1 MGPIT
6 IAKPHVRAASV
17 APDEG
22 ASLTSGAPALPWWL
36 VLLFAT
42 ACALSVANVY
52 FAHPVLETMARTF
65 AIEPGSIGIV
75 VTVAQIGYAL
85 GLILIVPLGD
95 LIDPRRLIAGQG
107 FLSAAALTIVGM
119 APNAVVLLAGM
130 FAVGLL
136 AVVVQVLVAYAA
148 TLAAPAERGRVVGTV
163 TSGVVIGILLAR
175 LVSGVLADLGGW
187 RAVYFTSAGLTAVMA
202 GLLFY
207 ALPRRSEKGT
217 AASYPELLRSIIT
230 LFREEPVLLIRGV
243 LALLIFAAVN
253 VLWAPLALP
262 LSAPPFSF
270 SHTAIGMVGLAGV
283 AGALGAGR
291 AGRLADRGHGQRTT
305 GLSLGLLLIAWLPLA
320 SLRTTAFLGTSIW
333 ALIFGVIIL
342 DFAIQ
347 AVHVTSQSMLFAV
360 RPQARSRLV
369 GAYMAFYS
377 IGSGGGAIAA
387 TSVYAHAGWIGV
399 CALGGA
405 ISGFA
410 LIFWTATRRLVD
422 ESLSRVPGEAK
433 MAAAKGN
440 AAKKKG

>member
-1 MGPIT
+1 MRPMT
-6 IAKPHVRAASV
+6 IAKPRLRTASDAVDGEAGAANAASV
-17 APDEG
+17 MSWP
-22 ASLTSGAPALPWWL
+22 LM
-36 VLLFAT
+36 LLLAT
-42 ACALSVANVY
+42 ACGLSVANVY

-75 VTVAQIGYAL
+75 VTVGQIGYAL

-95 LIDPRRLIAGQG
+95 LIDPRRLIVGQG
-107 FLSAAALTIVGM
+107 LLSALALTIVGM
-119 APNAVVLLAGM
+119 APNTAVLLSAM
-130 FAVGLL
+130 FVVGLL

-187 RAVYFTSAGLTAVMA
+187 RAVYFTSAGLTAIMA
-202 GLLFY
+202 GLLFHV
-207 ALPRRSEKGT
+207 LPRQSRKGM
-217 AASYPELLRSIIT
+217 ASSYPELLRSIVT

-291 AGRLADRGHGQRTT
+291 AGRMADRGHGQRTT
-305 GLSLGLLLIAWLPLA
+305 GLSLGLLLVAWLPLA
-320 SLRTTAFLGTSIW
+320 FLETSIW

-369 GAYMAFYS
+369 GAYMTFYS
-377 IGSGGGAIAA
+377 IGCGSGAIAA

-399 CALGGA
+399 CALGAA

-410 LIFWTATRRLVD
+410 LVFWAATLRLVD
-422 ESLSRVPGEAK
+422 ESLSRVSEANT
-433 MAAAKGN
+433 GPFQSSN
-440 AAKKKG
+440 PAKKRG